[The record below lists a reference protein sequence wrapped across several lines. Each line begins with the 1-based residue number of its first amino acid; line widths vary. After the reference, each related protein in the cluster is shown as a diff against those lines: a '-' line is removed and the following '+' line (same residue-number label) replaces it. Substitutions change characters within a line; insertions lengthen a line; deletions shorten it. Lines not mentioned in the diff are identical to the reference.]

1 MNLHLDKSEENH
13 DKLHSSY
20 TSQAESS
27 QVLLS
32 PDYNRPTDI
41 VQRKLQENADES
53 LIVNRTS
60 QLQTIADNFTQ
71 HNNLIQ
77 RKENN
82 TGLPDNLKSG
92 IEKLSGIP
100 MDDVKVHRNSD
111 KPAQLNAHAYAQGN
125 EIHLGSGQEKHLPH
139 EAWHVVQQKQG
150 SVQPNKQLKSKGNIN
165 DDEGLEKE
173 ADIILRRVQDS
184 GETPRPKTMFE
195 AGEMVRV
202 TDGPFNDFNGTVEEV
217 NYEKSKLR
225 VAVSIFGRSTPV
237 ELDFTQVEK
246 A

>member
-1 MNLHLDKSEENH
+1 MLLNRGNANLLMNLHIDKSEENH

-20 TSQAESS
+20 MSQAESS

-32 PDYNRPTDI
+32 PDYNRPKDI

-60 QLQTIADNFTQ
+60 QLQAIADNFTQ

-82 TGLPDNLKSG
+82 TGLPDKLKSG
-92 IEKLSGIP
+92 IENLSGIS

-139 EAWHVVQQKQG
+139 EAWHVVQQKQNRVKPTTELPSG
-150 SVQPNKQLKSKGNIN
+150 EKIN
-165 DDEGLEKE
+165 DNNL
-173 ADIILRRVQDS
+173 
-184 GETPRPKTMFE
+184 
-195 AGEMVRV
+195 
-202 TDGPFNDFNGTVEEV
+202 
-217 NYEKSKLR
+217 
-225 VAVSIFGRSTPV
+225 
-237 ELDFTQVEK
+237 
-246 A
+246 